1 MNIKNDNVV
10 AVRDDDDGGDGRK
23 HKNGAQ
29 AGLMFNAYNINVR

>member
-10 AVRDDDDGGDGRK
+10 AVRDDDGDGRK